1 MSAAPPASAYPAR
14 FDVEYTEQRSR
25 VSVLFRLFLL
35 IPMVLVNSLV
45 TAGQQSLSLAIVLML
60 LFRRRY
66 PEPWF
71 RWALYLNQFS
81 NRVGAYALLLVDEYP
96 STTDQQRVLVEA
108 DLDETQLRRWMP
120 LVKWFLAIPHY
131 IVLVFLGFVMAIVVF
146 LVWFIVV
153 ITGRFPRGMFNYVVG
168 VLRWGWRVNA
178 YAMLL
183 ITDRYP
189 PFSLR

>member
-1 MSAAPPASAYPAR
+1 MSAAPPANAYPAR

-25 VSVLFRLFLL
+25 VSVLFRVILVLPIL
-35 IPMVLVNSLV
+35 IIVGLVASAAQYL
-45 TAGQQSLSLAIVLML
+45 TLAVVLML

-71 RWALYLNQFS
+71 RWALYLAQFN
-81 NRVGAYALLLVDEYP
+81 NRVGAYVLLLVDEYP

-120 LVKWFLAIPHY
+120 LVKWFLAIPHF
-131 IVLVFLGFVMAIVVF
+131 IVLVFLWIITALVVF
-146 LVWFIVV
+146 LAWFIIL
-153 ITGRFPRGMFNYVVG
+153 ITGRFPRGLFDFVVG
-168 VLRWGWRVNA
+168 VSRWGWRVTA
-178 YAMLL
+178 YVSLL
-183 ITDRYP
+183 STDRYP